1 MDNLTILALLKDLKD
16 KVERTEKLQGPQ
28 GPVGLQ
34 GSQGE
39 RGADGIQGLRGP
51 AGERGSDGLDGK
63 QGPAGL
69 DGKDGVGIESVSEA
83 ADGDLVFT
91 LTDGTEHAV
100 ELPRELYRGSQ
111 GGSGTTVVQQT
122 VHQRGQAVYI
132 QNNQPSDSEPY
143 MWLQTNINDN
153 GDFTLWFAT
162 DC

>member
-111 GGSGTTVVQQT
+111 GQSTTVVQQST
-122 VHQRGQAVYI
+122 RPKGHAVYV
-132 QNNQPSDSEPY
+132 QDHKPYDDQPH
-143 MWLQTNINDN
+143 MWLQTNVNKD
-153 GDFTLWFAT
+153 GDFTLWFAPN
-162 DC
+162 C